1 MNASQNFTS
10 LPTRIGAGAV
20 VGAGGV
26 AFATAASLAGAGMA
40 AWAGQASELSLISN
54 VITGAVVVGGT
65 LAASVF
71 AAQVIK
77 KGVEVI
83 SDEGKMVW
91 EHIAQT
97 TLGKSLIE
105 LNEKVGE
112 FKYVAATAALAATP
126 AAAFDHIHQATQHPF
141 MLATIGVGVLVPVV
155 AMEALGEQDKMAQR
169 VEARRA
175 KNTPPEKAPRLSIP

>member
-1 MNASQNFTS
+1 
-10 LPTRIGAGAV
+10 
-20 VGAGGV
+20 
-26 AFATAASLAGAGMA
+26 MA
-40 AWAGQASELSLISN
+40 AWVGQASELSLISN

-112 FKYVAATAALAATP
+112 FKYVAATAALAAIP
-126 AAAFDHIHQATQHPF
+126 AAAFDHIHQAAQQPLL
-141 MLATIGVGVLVPVV
+141 LAAIGVGVLAPVV
-155 AMEALGEQDKMAQR
+155 AMEALGEHDQMAKR
-169 VEARRA
+169 LEARRA
-175 KNTPPEKAPRLSIP
+175 QPALTTQTARLSIR

>member
-1 MNASQNFTS
+1 MDASSKSTS
-10 LPTRIGAGAV
+10 LSNRVGAGAV

-26 AFATAASLAGAGMA
+26 AFATAAGLAGSGLA
-40 AWAGQASELSLISN
+40 AWVGQAPELSLISN
-54 VITGAVVVGGT
+54 VVTGPVVVGGA

-71 AAQVIK
+71 AAQAIK

-105 LNEKVGE
+105 LNEKVGD
-112 FKYVAATAALAATP
+112 FKYVAATAALAAIP
-126 AAAFDHIHQATQHPF
+126 AAAFDHIHQAAQHPF
-141 MLATIGVGVLVPVV
+141 LLTTIGVGVLAPVV
-155 AMEALGEQDKMAQR
+155 AMEALGEHEQLAKR

-175 KNTPPEKAPRLSIP
+175 KPDLAAQAPRLSIR